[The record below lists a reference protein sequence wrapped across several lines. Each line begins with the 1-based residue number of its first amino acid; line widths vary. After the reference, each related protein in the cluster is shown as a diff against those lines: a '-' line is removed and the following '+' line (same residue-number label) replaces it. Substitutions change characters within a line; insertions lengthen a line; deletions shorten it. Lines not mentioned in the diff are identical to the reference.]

1 MAWVSSTDVALVVA
15 TQTRTAIIVT
25 GGPGSADV
33 TTVAP
38 IGG

>member
-1 MAWVSSTDVALVVA
+1 MAWTSSTDVALVTA
-15 TQTRTAIIVT
+15 TQARTATIVT

-38 IGG
+38 VGG